1 MKRADTKSAFEQHS
15 RGMEMLEGAIR
26 YFDLNREARAK
37 SVSAVRDD
45 AKHDGPSVPAWLQYI
60 ALIAGIIIQP
70 SFAAYQQSHTWSSPY
85 GPGYL
90 LFSAIVGVI
99 IFPAVYR
106 KTFDDTNPRL
116 LSIAAI
122 FTAGLGWQ
130 TLLATATS
138 LTVGSA

>member
-1 MKRADTKSAFEQHS
+1 
-15 RGMEMLEGAIR
+15 MLEVALR
-26 YFDLNREARAK
+26 YFDLNREASAK
-37 SVSAVRDD
+37 RSSAVG
-45 AKHDGPSVPAWLQYI
+45 AAAIHGGSNGSAWLQYL

-70 SFAAYQQSHTWSSPY
+70 SFAVYQQSHTWMWPD

-106 KTFDDTNPRL
+106 KTFDDKNPQL
-116 LSIAAI
+116 LSIAPI

-130 TLLATATS
+130 TLLATA
-138 LTVGSA
+138 LR